1 MSSGGWETVK
11 APASH
16 ILVEPFWEAFQM
28 LSRRSWQ
35 NWPLI
40 LHLYI
45 GSLSIPGSHSP
56 LPHSHPLEPL
66 PKQTTC
72 SHRPVVGSASHNPSK
87 TQPRLPSKEEM
98 TLAVVQPSRFLSS
111 QAPQVAPQ
119 QVAIVVAGG
128 IVQEEGGRGRSL
140 SEEAV
145 WDDGK
150 GLGYVLSP
158 LLLTVSHNSIPRCS
172 ISNPS
177 W

>member
-1 MSSGGWETVK
+1 MK

-16 ILVEPFWEAFQM
+16 VLGEPFLEASQM

-40 LHLYI
+40 LYLYM
-45 GSLSIPGSHSP
+45 GFLSIPGSHSL
-56 LPHSHPLEPL
+56 LPHSHSLESL

-87 TQPRLPSKEEM
+87 TQLRLPSKEGM
-98 TLAVVQPSRFLSS
+98 TLMVVQPSRFLSS
-111 QAPQVAPQ
+111 QAPETAAQ
-119 QVAIVVAGG
+119 QVAIVVDGG
-128 IVQEEGGRGRSL
+128 IVKEEGGRGRSL

-150 GLGYVLSP
+150 GLGYVLSL
-158 LLLTVSHNSIPRCS
+158 LLLTVS
-172 ISNPS
+172 
-177 W
+177 

>member
-1 MSSGGWETVK
+1 MK

-16 ILVEPFWEAFQM
+16 VLVEPFLEAFRM

-35 NWPLI
+35 NWPRI
-40 LHLYI
+40 LHLSV
-45 GSLSIPGSHSP
+45 GFLSIPGSHSP
-56 LPHSHPLEPL
+56 LPHSHSLESL

-87 TQPRLPSKEEM
+87 TQPRLPSKEGM
-98 TLAVVQPSRFLSS
+98 TLMVVQPSRFLSS
-111 QAPQVAPQ
+111 QALEAAPQ
-119 QVAIVVAGG
+119 QVAIVLDGG
-128 IVQEEGGRGRSL
+128 IVKEEEGRGRSL

-150 GLGYVLSP
+150 GLGYVLSL
-158 LLLTVSHNSIPRCS
+158 LLLTVSHNCIPRCS